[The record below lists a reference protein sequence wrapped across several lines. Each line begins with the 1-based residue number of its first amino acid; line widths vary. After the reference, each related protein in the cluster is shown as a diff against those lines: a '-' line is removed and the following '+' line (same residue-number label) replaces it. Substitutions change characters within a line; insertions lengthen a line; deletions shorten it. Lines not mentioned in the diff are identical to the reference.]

1 MDVIYQEV
9 LGKIFKCHQSNF
21 ALLWLSTLPFLWTG
35 VPIIKESFVSG
46 LVEIG
51 PAALTKFLSVY
62 SPYYPPMKMTWPF
75 IWINLNPLH
84 SKMFCAVWLKLFQRF
99 CWRRLLNAINFF
111 ALSQIYPP
119 GKRHE
124 HPSGHFCCCLHSWGN
139 FCKGAWPF
147 IWSTL
152 TWIPIP
158 KDVWLKLAE

>member
-1 MDVIYQEV
+1 MNDIHQDV
-9 LGKIFKCHQSNF
+9 LGKILKCHQSDF
-21 ALLWLSTLPFLWTG
+21 AILWLLALSFLWTG
-35 VPIIKESFVSG
+35 VPITKESFVSG

-51 PAALTKFLSVY
+51 LAALKKILSVY

-84 SKMFCAVWLKLFQRF
+84 SKMFCAVWFKLFQRF

-124 HPSGHFCCCLHSWGN
+124 RPSGLFVVVCILGVIFARGLGPSFEQH
-139 FCKGAWPF
+139 
-147 IWSTL
+147 
-152 TWIPIP
+152 
-158 KDVWLKLAE
+158 